1 MNSIRAVID
10 WLVDGARSATLS
22 EDMIA
27 ELCRRMVACD
37 LPLWRVAVFV
47 RTLHPDVA
55 GRRFVWC
62 TESGVLTSEVSF
74 NLFES
79 DEFRTGPLA
88 TIYDTCEPLR
98 RHLSGGDCPDDF
110 PFWRDLRAQGV
121 TDYVGFPLRF
131 TDGTIQVAT
140 WATRQPGGFTPEQF
154 TAIQAVITPLARVAE
169 VRALRRTLQTFSTPT
184 SVGKLASAFSRAR
197 FSAGT
202 SRKSTLLFGC
212 RTCVDL
218 RRFPSN
224 YHQKI

>member
-10 WLVDGARSATLS
+10 WLVDGARSATLA
-22 EDMIA
+22 EDVIA

-37 LPLWRVAVFV
+37 LPLWRVGIFV

-62 TESGVLTSEVSF
+62 PESGVSTSEALFSF
-74 NLFES
+74 FES
-79 DEFRTGPLA
+79 DEFRASPAA

-98 RHLSGGDCPDDF
+98 RRLSDGDCPDDS

-121 TDYVGFPLRF
+121 TDYAGFPLRF

-154 TAIQAVITPLARVAE
+154 TAMRLSAIASTVKTNPSSTCSSGPANLAAARSQFAMTSSNEPANVA
-169 VRALRRTLQTFSTPT
+169 RAETVPVSLCGCGST
-184 SVGKLASAFSRAR
+184 
-197 FSAGT
+197 
-202 SRKSTLLFGC
+202 
-212 RTCVDL
+212 
-218 RRFPSN
+218 
-224 YHQKI
+224 